1 MIFVIFILNH
11 EFLFSLNFNLLYE
24 YYLDLK
30 TYVNEN
36 LIILMTGYL
45 IFSIVWITFIGL
57 GSPVILLA
65 TFMFGYVGAFL
76 SIFSFTIGSTF
87 SYLFAKNFNHF
98 IKNSIVNLKITNNSF
113 FLFVIFRFIPG
124 IPLIIKNFSGIF
136 FNVSN
141 IQFIKATV
149 IAEVPQIIL
158 VTFII
163 QRLIES
169 SELLI
174 YNFDISVLS
183 EKLIIPI
190 FLMLIFV
197 IFIFI
202 LKVKFHKFFI
212 KN

>member
-98 IKNSIVNLKITNNSF
+98 YKNSIVNLKITNNSF
-113 FLFVIFRFIPG
+113 SFL
-124 IPLIIKNFSGIF
+124 
-136 FNVSN
+136 
-141 IQFIKATV
+141 
-149 IAEVPQIIL
+149 
-158 VTFII
+158 
-163 QRLIES
+163 
-169 SELLI
+169 
-174 YNFDISVLS
+174 
-183 EKLIIPI
+183 
-190 FLMLIFV
+190 
-197 IFIFI
+197 
-202 LKVKFHKFFI
+202 
-212 KN
+212 

>member
-1 MIFVIFILNH
+1 
-11 EFLFSLNFNLLYE
+11 
-24 YYLDLK
+24 
-30 TYVNEN
+30 
-36 LIILMTGYL
+36 
-45 IFSIVWITFIGL
+45 
-57 GSPVILLA
+57 
-65 TFMFGYVGAFL
+65 MFGYVGAFL

-87 SYLFAKNFNHF
+87 SFLFAKNFSHF

-183 EKLIIPI
+183 EKLFIPI